1 MPATENDMTS
11 PKDRNIAAPNSVTI
25 FGGGIAGLTAA
36 HELVE
41 RNFKV
46 VVWEPGID
54 SRYPDAGCDVGGMA
68 RTQWAAVDWPDD
80 ETGGHRALPSPS
92 WAHREARA
100 VNRLPQTFVFFK
112 DPAKGGDEV
121 LGRGV
126 LAFGANGPCEPETAI
141 AEFLERVADNPSIRR
156 VYCEVQQREDG
167 GLDKALIDRSVA
179 MVEAVLAR
187 DKSADLE
194 VTSVE
199 SRGASGYVFQV
210 VLKLTLRSRGAG
222 RGRKP
227 KDGERTVD
235 LVVVLLE
242 GFPGDVP
249 ADFDMR
255 LTLRIRERWLP
266 GEHGFR
272 FFPSF
277 YAHLFDTMKRT
288 PILEPVAKSTVALA
302 QERSVTVNPDGV
314 KYAATGQTAYD
325 HLRPTSLMAFGVRRG
340 APVAVESRSAPASL
354 EDIRQ
359 RLLLLFKPQQDGMGC
374 TARDVTL
381 LFLKTVKYLTT
392 CDERRNEYEQMTWM
406 DFLGGE
412 SSYSPAFVQ
421 MANRWPEALVA
432 MDAKTIDART
442 QGSVM
447 MQLVLDMVRAPG
459 YRDGTLIGPTSDAWL
474 KYWRRYLEDQGV
486 EFVHG
491 KLDGFRTVSRGGESF
506 VWPKVQCYD
515 PQYPMDESGQPDLAP
530 GYFVLALPAVQAQE
544 MAKAYLAERKGIE
557 RLDGALDFV
566 RLKEMDLGSLDD
578 PEQSQLRNMV
588 GIQYYLEDDVTWFDG
603 HMYWPDS
610 KWEITGLSQTYFW
623 RDRPDWE
630 HGYRGLMSVIFSTTR
645 DGKLDPEIL
654 ASTPAELAK
663 EVWSQVRANL
673 PNAPEPRHWH
683 IDDNFK
689 ETFKDGKKGGA
700 REHASYENLSP
711 YLVNVAGKWDARP
724 GRLAKLPDLEKH
736 AAEGPGAGDLGEK
749 GYRVFD
755 GIVFAGTHMKTFTR
769 LTTMEAANESGRH
782 AVNGVLHDRE
792 KAAKAAGHTE
802 GVAAAMHRRSRC
814 SIWPLEE
821 REIEDF
827 LFLKELDKEL
837 YDRGLDHFIDILEL
851 DQLAAHGLKGGPDDP
866 FDKMRVLTELG
877 RICGDYGTA
886 IRDAIEAMAG

>member
-1 MPATENDMTS
+1 MAP
-11 PKDRNIAAPNSVTI
+11 PRDRRIAAPNCVTI

-36 HELVE
+36 HELIE

-54 SRYPDAGCDVGGMA
+54 NRYPDAGCDIGGMA

-80 ETGGHRALPSPS
+80 AAAADRVAPSTV
-92 WAHREARA
+92 WAERQARA
-100 VNRLPQTFVFFK
+100 VKRLPQTILFYA
-112 DPAKGGDEV
+112 DAAGGDEKV
-121 LGRGV
+121 QDRGV
-126 LAFGANGPCEPETAI
+126 LAFGATGPCTSEAAVDELLNGF
-141 AEFLERVADNPSIRR
+141 ELNPSIRC
-156 VYCEVQQREDG
+156 VYCEVQWRADG
-167 GLDKALIDRSVA
+167 GLDKTTLDRSVSLVRA
-179 MVEAVLAR
+179 LLEKRRGL
-187 DKSADLE
+187 DLK
-194 VTSVE
+194 SVE
-199 SRGASGYVFQV
+199 SRASGYVFQV
-210 VLKLTLRSRGAG
+210 SLKLTLGPSRGARKG
-222 RGRKP
+222 RAQAA
-227 KDGERTVD
+227 RTID

-242 GFPGDVP
+242 GFPDDVP
-249 ADFDMR
+249 ADFDTR
-255 LTLRIRERWLP
+255 LTFRVRERWLA

-288 PILEPVAKSTVALA
+288 PILEPVAKSPAALA
-302 QERSVTVNPDGV
+302 QERSVTVNPDGY
-314 KYAATGQTAYD
+314 KYAPTGQTAYG
-325 HLRPTSLMAFGVRRG
+325 HLRPTSLMAFGVRPG
-340 APVAVESRSAPASL
+340 APVAVESRSVPASL

-359 RLLLLFKPQQDGMGC
+359 RLLLLFKPQKDGMGC
-374 TARDVTL
+374 TARDVSL
-381 LFLKTVKYLTT
+381 LFLKVVKYLTT
-392 CDERRNEYEQMTWM
+392 CDERRREYEQMTWM

-412 SSYSPAFVQ
+412 SSYSKAFVQ
-421 MANRWPEALVA
+421 AANRWPEALVA

-459 YRDGTLIGPTSDAWL
+459 YRDGTLIGPTSDAWF

-491 KLDGFRTVSRGGESF
+491 KLDGFRTVSEGGHRF
-506 VWPKVQCYD
+506 VWPRVRCFD

-530 GYFVLALPAVQAQE
+530 GYFVLALPVEEAKD
-544 MAKAYLAERKGIE
+544 MARAYLDERKGIE
-557 RLDGALDFV
+557 KSGGAIDFARLS
-566 RLKEMDLGSLDD
+566 EMDLGNLEN
-578 PEQSQLRNMV
+578 PEESQIRNMV

-610 KWEITGLSQTYFW
+610 AWEITGLSQTYFW

-645 DGKLDPEIL
+645 DGKLDPKIL
-654 ASTPAELAK
+654 KSTPADIAK

-673 PNAPEPRHWH
+673 RNAPEPLYWH

-689 ETFKDGKKGGA
+689 ETFKTGT
-700 REHASYENLSP
+700 REHDSYENLSP

-724 GRLAKLPDLEKH
+724 GRLAKLPDIEKH
-736 AAEGPGAGDLGEK
+736 AAEGPGGGDLGEK
-749 GYRVFD
+749 GYAVFD

-782 AVNGVLHDRE
+782 AVNGILHDLER
-792 KAAKAAGHTE
+792 AAKPAGDADDLHAAR
-802 GVAAAMHRRSRC
+802 HRRSRC

-837 YDRGLDHFIDILEL
+837 YDRGLDHFVDILEL
-851 DQLAAHGLKGGPDDP
+851 DKVAAHALKGGPDDP
-866 FDKMRVLTELG
+866 FDRTRVLTELG
-877 RICGDYGTA
+877 RICGEYGEA
-886 IRDAIEAMAG
+886 IRDAIETMA

>member
-1 MPATENDMTS
+1 MENDMA
-11 PKDRNIAAPNSVTI
+11 PLIDRKITAPNCVTI

-54 SRYPDAGCDVGGMA
+54 NRYPEAGCDVGGMA
-68 RTQWAAVDWPDD
+68 RTQWAAAPWPDD
-80 ETGGHRALPSPS
+80 ATAADRVAPSID
-92 WAHREARA
+92 WADRQARA
-100 VNRLPQTFVFFK
+100 VGRLPQTFLFYE
-112 DPAKGGDEV
+112 DSGEGDEKV
-121 LGRGV
+121 DGRAV
-126 LAFGANGPCEPETAI
+126 LAFGATGLCTAG
-141 AEFLERVADNPSIRR
+141 AAVDELLERALENPSIRS
-156 VYCEVQQREDG
+156 VYCEVQWRAAG
-167 GLDKALIDRSVA
+167 GLDKARLDRSVGLVQA
-179 MVEAVLAR
+179 L
-187 DKSADLE
+187 LE
-194 VTSVE
+194 KRTNRELTSVQ
-199 SRGASGYVFQV
+199 RRASGYVFQV
-210 VLKLTLRSRGAG
+210 SLLLTLRPSKRA
-222 RGRKP
+222 RKSEP
-227 KDGERTVD
+227 ARTVD

-249 ADFDMR
+249 ADFDTR
-255 LTLRIRERWLP
+255 LTFRVRERWLA

-288 PILEPVAKSTVALA
+288 PILEPVAKSSVALA
-302 QERSVTVNPDGV
+302 QERSVTVNPDGR

-325 HLRPTSLMAFGVRRG
+325 HLRPTSLMAFGVRPG

-359 RLLLLFKPQQDGMGC
+359 RLLLLFKPQKDGMGC
-374 TARDVTL
+374 TARDVSL
-381 LFLKTVKYLTT
+381 LFLKVIKYLTT
-392 CDERRNEYEQMTWM
+392 CDERRREYEQMTWM

-412 SSYSPAFVQ
+412 SSFSKAFVQ
-421 MANRWPEALVA
+421 AANRWPEALVA

-459 YRDGTLIGPTSDAWL
+459 YRDGTLIGPTSDAWF

-491 KLDGFRTVSRGGESF
+491 KLDGWRTISQGGHSF

-515 PQYPMDESGQPDLAP
+515 PQFPMDESGQPDLAP
-530 GYFVLALPAVQAQE
+530 GYFVLALPVQQAQD
-544 MAKAYLAERKGIE
+544 MAKAYLEERKGLEKSAHAI
-557 RLDGALDFV
+557 DFV
-566 RLKEMDLGSLDD
+566 RMSKMELGGLEN
-578 PEQSQLRNMV
+578 PEESQIRNMV

-645 DGKLDPEIL
+645 DGKLDPEIDK
-654 ASTPAELAK
+654 STPAEIAK
-663 EVWSQVRANL
+663 EVWRQVRLNL
-673 PNAPEPRHWH
+673 PNAPEPRYWH
-683 IDDNFK
+683 IDDNYK
-689 ETFKDGKKGGA
+689 ETLDPRT
-700 REHASYENLSP
+700 REHKGYENLSP

-724 GRLAKLPDLEKH
+724 GRLADLPDIEKH
-736 AAEGPGAGDLGEK
+736 AAEGPGAADLGEK
-749 GYRVFD
+749 GYVVFD

-782 AVNGVLHDRE
+782 AVNGILHDVE
-792 KAAKAAGHTE
+792 KAARAAGDAE
-802 GVAAAMHRRSRC
+802 ADAAMHRRSRC

-851 DQLAAHGLKGGPDDP
+851 DKIAAHALKGGADDP
-866 FDKMRVLTELG
+866 FDRMRVLTELG
-877 RICGDYGTA
+877 RICGDYGEA
-886 IRDAIEAMAG
+886 IKDAFDAMVG

>member
-1 MPATENDMTS
+1 MTS
-11 PKDRNIAAPNSVTI
+11 PRDRKIAAPNCVTI

-80 ETGGHRALPSPS
+80 ATAADRVAPSTA
-92 WAHREARA
+92 WAHREARP
-100 VNRLPQTFVFFK
+100 VQRMPQTFLFHEESSR
-112 DPAKGGDEV
+112 GGRKAG
-121 LGRGV
+121 GRAGV
-126 LAFGANGPCEPETAI
+126 AFGAGGPCTPATAI
-141 AEFLERVADNPSIRR
+141 GELLETVEGNPSIRC
-156 VYCEVQQREDG
+156 VYCEVQWREDE
-167 GLDKALIDRSVA
+167 GLDRARLDESVA
-179 MVEAVLAR
+179 LVRALVDSAR
-187 DKSADLE
+187 GDVKVTPAEGRSTSA
-194 VTSVE
+194 
-199 SRGASGYVFQV
+199 YVFQTS
-210 VLKLTLRSRGAG
+210 LKIAFGARGKGARRPG
-222 RGRKP
+222 AP
-227 KDGERTVD
+227 RTVE
-235 LVVVLLE
+235 VVVALLE

-249 ADFDMR
+249 ADFGARMSFR
-255 LTLRIRERWLP
+255 VRERWLA

-288 PILEPVAKSTVALA
+288 PILEPVSKSPVALA
-302 QERSVTVNPDGV
+302 QERSVTVNPDGCR
-314 KYAATGQTAYD
+314 YAATGTTAYD
-325 HLRPTSLMAFGVRRG
+325 HLRPTSLMAFGVRPG

-359 RLLLLFKPQQDGMGC
+359 RLLLLFRPQRDGMGC
-374 TARDVTL
+374 TARDVSL
-381 LFLKTVKYLTT
+381 LFLKVIKYLTT
-392 CDERRNEYEQMTWM
+392 CDERRREYEQMTWM

-412 SSYSPAFVQ
+412 SVYSKAFVQ
-421 MANRWPEALVA
+421 AANRWPEALVA

-447 MQLVLDMVRAPG
+447 MQLVLDMVRSPG

-491 KLDGFRTVSRGGESF
+491 RLDGFRTVTQGGDRF

-515 PQYPMDESGQPDLAP
+515 PQQPMDESGQPDLAP
-530 GYFVLALPAVQAQE
+530 GYFVLALPVQQAQD
-544 MAKAYLAERKGIE
+544 MARAYLEERKGVE
-557 RLDGALDFV
+557 RSAGAIDFV
-566 RLKEMDLGSLDD
+566 RLRDMELGKLDD
-578 PEQSQLRNMV
+578 PDQSQIRNMV

-610 KWEITGLSQTYFW
+610 EWEITGLSQTYFW

-630 HGYRGLMSVIFSTTR
+630 HGYRGLISVIFSTTR
-645 DGKLDPEIL
+645 DGKLDPKIL
-654 ASTPAELAK
+654 AMTPAEIA
-663 EVWSQVRANL
+663 EEAWRQVGLNL
-673 PNAPEPRHWH
+673 PNAPEPRYWH

-689 ETFKDGKKGGA
+689 ETFSGTAKRAHQG
-700 REHASYENLSP
+700 YENLSP
-711 YLVNVAGKWDARP
+711 YLINVAGKWDARP
-724 GRLAKLPDLEKH
+724 GRLAKLADIDKH
-736 AAEGPGAGDLGEK
+736 AAEGPGAGDLGET
-749 GYRVFD
+749 GYQVFD

-769 LTTMEAANESGRH
+769 LTTMEAANESARH
-782 AVNGVLHDRE
+782 AVNGILHDLE
-792 KAAKAAGHTE
+792 KAAGAAGSVD
-802 GVAAAMHRRSRC
+802 GAAAALHRRSRC

-827 LFLKELDKEL
+827 LFLKELDQEL

-851 DQLAAHGLKGGPDDP
+851 DQVAAHGLKGGPDDP
-866 FDKMRVLTELG
+866 FDRTRVLTELG
-877 RICGDYGTA
+877 RICSGYGEA
-886 IRDAIEAMAG
+886 VKDAIDAMAG